1 MVTIKLEED
10 PELRLVAKKNKI
22 HEEFGEGKVQEEND
36 RQSLSGL
43 GFILLLTGQLYY
55 FVY

>member
-22 HEEFGEGKVQEEND
+22 HKGFGEGKVQEEGD

-43 GFILLLTGQLYY
+43 GFILLLTGQL
-55 FVY
+55 

>member
-22 HEEFGEGKVQEEND
+22 HKGFGKGKVQEEDD
-36 RQSLSGL
+36 RQSLSCL

-55 FVY
+55 FVC